1 MPFSGARN
9 PRIVFSASRW
19 WSWLFALLIAFLC
32 IACGRAAERVIQA
45 DAVDGGGAALE
56 LRDGEVAQARY
67 SVSVLRDPTGGLDL
81 ESAKRSGDWQTPGS
95 DPRFHISDAA
105 GWVRLRV
112 INHSHSSELL
122 AWQGHPWPMTLDAYR
137 PDGSVVKLVGT
148 KVPSAHPRTGFAVR
162 FQLPPGKSTTL
173 YFRYAGRLQAPTL
186 VVGTEAAFNE
196 SYAISNL
203 AHGAFYGVLLAL
215 MLYNLVLWAILRSP
229 AYGYYVAHVGVTLWY
244 FLARNMHVAEA
255 SWLRPIATFMAPNP
269 RFWTVAML
277 WVSALAMTGFCR
289 HLLDTKRHTPVADRI
304 LRWVPAV
311 PAIGMLSLIFTD
323 GTYADGLAALAQIV
337 ALFVIL
343 VVAIVLSRRGDRLAR
358 LFLVAWSM
366 YLITG
371 IVYSMRYFGL
381 TPYTNLTEYHLQ
393 VASALEVVLLSF
405 ALGYRIRLID
415 AERERA
421 KQESS
426 ELRLGRE
433 IEIQR
438 ERARGLT
445 RLMEQQDHDRRR
457 VARDLHDGIG
467 QLLVVL
473 KGVLAGESSS
483 AAERA
488 RDLVSRGID
497 EARALSHGLH
507 PDRLDRLG
515 LTAALKGL
523 VDDLP
528 EQPGLTLDAEIREV
542 DGVLERSAELHVFRI
557 AQEAINNAF
566 VHGSARTLFVS
577 VELVD
582 RELLLVVENDG
593 RRFNEPRSDDASP
606 GLGLTSIK
614 ERCAALGATLTLEG
628 LEEGGTRLEVSVPLG
643 EGSGVRESAERASV

>member
-1 MPFSGARN
+1 
-9 PRIVFSASRW
+9 
-19 WSWLFALLIAFLC
+19 
-32 IACGRAAERVIQA
+32 
-45 DAVDGGGAALE
+45 
-56 LRDGEVAQARY
+56 
-67 SVSVLRDPTGGLDL
+67 
-81 ESAKRSGDWQTPGS
+81 
-95 DPRFHISDAA
+95 
-105 GWVRLRV
+105 
-112 INHSHSSELL
+112 
-122 AWQGHPWPMTLDAYR
+122 
-137 PDGSVVKLVGT
+137 
-148 KVPSAHPRTGFAVR
+148 
-162 FQLPPGKSTTL
+162 
-173 YFRYAGRLQAPTL
+173 
-186 VVGTEAAFNE
+186 
-196 SYAISNL
+196 
-203 AHGAFYGVLLAL
+203 
-215 MLYNLVLWAILRSP
+215 
-229 AYGYYVAHVGVTLWY
+229 
-244 FLARNMHVAEA
+244 
-255 SWLRPIATFMAPNP
+255 
-269 RFWTVAML
+269 
-277 WVSALAMTGFCR
+277 
-289 HLLDTKRHTPVADRI
+289 
-304 LRWVPAV
+304 
-311 PAIGMLSLIFTD
+311 
-323 GTYADGLAALAQIV
+323 
-337 ALFVIL
+337 
-343 VVAIVLSRRGDRLAR
+343 
-358 LFLVAWSM
+358 
-366 YLITG
+366 
-371 IVYSMRYFGL
+371 
-381 TPYTNLTEYHLQ
+381 
-393 VASALEVVLLSF
+393 
-405 ALGYRIRLID
+405 
-415 AERERA
+415 
-421 KQESS
+421 ESS
-426 ELRLGRE
+426 EHRLGRE

-566 VHGSARTLFVS
+566 VHGSARTLYVS

-614 ERCAALGATLTLEG
+614 ERCAALGATLTLER

-643 EGSGVRESAERASV
+643 EGSGVREATQATVVA